1 MNGQFGIFPIVSF
14 AAGGGV
20 LDLAGARGLHLL
32 CTVGIKL
39 ISISGAGTDLLIQ
52 PHVWSAA
59 AAVTGSVVVIYANR
73 EIYHLKYAGSRKIT
87 LKQTATYQ
95 LLLVVM
101 PVISPERDSIVENV
115 GRMDG
120 WMVTLTL

>member
-52 PHVWSAA
+52 PHAGW
-59 AAVTGSVVVIYANR
+59 AAVAMAGSAGKSRKIQPY
-73 EIYHLKYAGSRKIT
+73 YAGSRT
-87 LKQTATYQ
+87 VTNQM
-95 LLLVVM
+95 LVL
-101 PVISPERDSIVENV
+101 IAIIRY
-115 GRMDG
+115 
-120 WMVTLTL
+120 